1 MNQHAPFPPYTGQAT
16 SRVDGRAKV
25 TGSAKYAGDHNAKGL
40 AYGAVVASTIAN
52 GRIASIDTSEALP
65 TRTARW
71 PRSHL
76 GRSR

>member
-40 AYGAVVASTIAN
+40 AYGAVVASTIAA
-52 GRIASIDTSEALP
+52 RICTVQLMSGPGAA
-65 TRTARW
+65 
-71 PRSHL
+71 
-76 GRSR
+76 